1 MSGALLGGKVQV
13 VALERRFLDE
23 RGEVAIVH
31 AHGRPADFIEYL
43 EFRSAG
49 DVRGGHYHRAYTEL
63 LYVIDGT
70 LDAQFLDTGAR
81 RAEAANATLA
91 AGSLVTIA
99 PWVAHRFTALEPAR
113 ALAFGHGSSPLED
126 RVSVDASAWAPA
138 EAPGPA

>member
-1 MSGALLGGKVQV
+1 MNATLLAGRVEV
-13 VALERRFLDE
+13 AALERRFLDE

-70 LDAQFLDTGAR
+70 LDAQFLDTGEP
-81 RAEAANATLA
+81 RAEAASATLA

-99 PWVAHRFTALEPAR
+99 PSVAHRFTALEPAR

-126 RVSVDASAWAPA
+126 RVQVDPSAWTPG
-138 EAPGPA
+138 EAPD